1 MEARRDAL
9 PCPNSDLLRQLRQMD
24 VPVAF
29 LFSRYDEPKDAP
41 LIGEDNFGGAQQ
53 LVALLHRQ
61 GHRRIA
67 GIFRWD
73 STRGIRRYQGYLHG
87 CGENRIFFQEDDILW
102 ISEQEEMRILEG
114 DMSLLSRFLANALRE
129 CTAVIC
135 QNDEIAHRV
144 MRLLRRAERRPAVVS
159 FDNSFYAAAEG
170 ITSLGHLPG
179 AVGEAAAR
187 ILLSLMAKKAPRSV
201 SLSWQLAERDSSIQ
215 LVTP

>member
-1 MEARRDAL
+1 
-9 PCPNSDLLRQLRQMD
+9 
-24 VPVAF
+24 
-29 LFSRYDEPKDAP
+29 
-41 LIGEDNFGGAQQ
+41 
-53 LVALLHRQ
+53 
-61 GHRRIA
+61 
-67 GIFRWD
+67 
-73 STRGIRRYQGYLHG
+73 
-87 CGENRIFFQEDDILW
+87 
-102 ISEQEEMRILEG
+102 MRILEG
-114 DMSLLSRFLANALRE
+114 DTSLLSRFLATALRE

-144 MRLLRRAERRPAVVS
+144 MQILRRAERRPAVVS

-215 LVTP
+215 RVTP